1 MKERTEKNVAAAFV
15 GEARAFQRLLMY
27 AKRADREGLPQ
38 IGRLFRAVAVSE
50 GVHAR
55 RHFALLERVADTQTN
70 LERAFES
77 EQQVNGVYYARMLA
91 EAHDDEEKG
100 ASIVFTQA
108 RDVEDRHAKL
118 YKAAL
123 EHLMEDEEQSYTV
136 CTVCGYIVEG
146 EATEPCPVC
155 NAPATRFV
163 PVDKMLGEY

>member
-1 MKERTEKNVAAAFV
+1 MKERTEKNVTAAFV

-27 AKRADREGLPQ
+27 ATRADREGLPQ
-38 IGRLFRAVAVSE
+38 IAKLFRAVAVSE

-77 EQQVNGVYYARMLA
+77 EELVNGVYYPRMLA

-100 ASIVFTQA
+100 AALVFTQA
-108 RDVEDRHAKL
+108 RDVEEGHAKL

-123 EHLMEDEEQSYTV
+123 EHLMEDEEQDYSV
-136 CTVCGYIVEG
+136 CTVCGYVLEG
-146 EATEPCPVC
+146 EATEPCPAC
-155 NAPATRFV
+155 NAPASRFL
-163 PVDKMLGEY
+163 PVEEMLGKA